1 MFTSSINISVTAIE
15 TTVFQ
20 NIKIRQIYTRSI
32 SIDTGFI
39 PASFDITRNLNSLTL
54 NSIKNLES
62 ITVEIYGAYDEGAGV
77 YINGYYQYLVSSN
90 WYYYQNNRYW
100 GIRQINQSIID
111 SLKQDNSN
119 ILNIIL
125 RVYDP
130 GGEGSGGGAR
140 GYFIFTITE
149 ISP

>member
-39 PASFDITRNLNSLTL
+39 SSSFDITRNLNSLTL

-77 YINGYYQYLVSSN
+77 YINGYYQYLVTSN
-90 WYYYQNNRYW
+90 WYDYQNNRYW
-100 GIRQINQSIID
+100 GTRQINQSIID
-111 SLKQDNSN
+111 SLKHDNSN

-130 GGEGSGGGAR
+130 GGQGAGGGAR